1 MKMQKYSAL
10 IILSSAFLLLGCT
23 DSERLHAEGMGKLI
37 ADAADGFTVTTNLEE
52 TKEIHTTRQAEY
64 LSYNGNYAEIPE
76 ANYPDGQQHISEPN
90 AINLAWEFTPA
101 SGKTLSRYDVKIGQK
116 EDLSDAFLVKGT
128 ANPSLDLYN
137 SYIGDNY
144 FQIIANFSD
153 GSKAESQIQKYKV
166 NNVYP
171 RNLRIDGMTNCRDM
185 GGGRTLE
192 DGGYI
197 KQGLLYRTSATNNW
211 GNGRAVVPDSITND
225 GKEVLFN
232 QLGVKTEINVNNGS
246 DSHLSEVQNYVSAK
260 MYYDNGKHHLYRNA
274 EPIKEV
280 FHALADENNYP
291 VFYHCRI
298 GTDRTGLCAIL
309 ISGLLGVPENLIYQD
324 YLFSNFGNIQ
334 EKRYIGDKAGRD
346 NILNYINDLKAFP
359 GEKFQNKIYNYLLA
373 IGVPASELNSVINI
387 LTEGTKAQGN
397 DNCQQVITAEN
408 FTSEDLEL
416 KTETS
421 QANPKKYYSLEK
433 DCSVTATF
441 DFNYTGEAKLVA
453 YLGNP
458 NRISDTS
465 KKIAESIEVSIDGEY
480 FEQDEVS
487 YADAGFGQGDGRNY
501 YSAVV
506 LGTIDV
512 YPYEME
518 VNIEGN
524 DSDLNIGAI
533 SVIPTEPV
541 SPEEAPVN
549 PDKPNKGCGGSI
561 VFASSAVAILAVLG
575 GSLLVFRKRK
585 ED

>member
-37 ADAADGFTVTTNLEE
+37 ADATDGFVVTTDLSGV
-52 TKEIHTTRQAEY
+52 KEIHTDRQKEY
-64 LSYNGNYAEIPE
+64 LSYQGEYVSIPE

-90 AINLAWEFTPA
+90 AINLAWEFTPE

-116 EDLSDAFLVKGT
+116 EDLSDGFIIKGT
-128 ANPSLDLYN
+128 SAASLDVYN

-144 FQIIANFSD
+144 FQIIANYAD
-153 GSKAESQIQKYKV
+153 GSKKESGIQKYTV
-166 NNVYP
+166 DDVYP

-192 DGGYI
+192 DGGRI

-232 QLGVKTEINVNNGS
+232 QLGVKTEINVNNGG
-246 DSHLSEVQNYVSAK
+246 DSHLSEVKNYVSAK

-274 EPIKEV
+274 EPLKEV
-280 FHALADENNYP
+280 FHALSDINNYP

-359 GEKFQNKIYNYLLA
+359 GEKFQNKVYNYLLA
-373 IGVPASELNSVINI
+373 IGVPAGELNSVIDI

-408 FTSEDLEL
+408 FESDDLEI

-421 QANPKKYYSLEK
+421 QANPKKYYSRVK
-433 DCSVTATF
+433 DSSVKATF
-441 DFNYTGEAKLVA
+441 DFDYTGEAKLVA

-458 NRISDTS
+458 NRINDTS
-465 KKIAESIEVSIDGEY
+465 KKIAESIEVSIDGDF

-487 YADAGFGQGDGRNY
+487 YADAGFGQGDGRTY
-501 YSAVV
+501 YSAIM

-512 YPYEME
+512 YPYSME
-518 VNIEGN
+518 VVIEGN

-549 PDKPNKGCGGSI
+549 PDKPSKGCGGSI
-561 VFASSAVAILAVLG
+561 IATTSIIALLAVAG